1 MTGPS
6 ARLTRRGL
14 TAGRNGPPCRTFRA
28 LRSRRKIAAG
38 TSYPPCE
45 AYSGDRPY
53 IFVSY
58 AHADGELVFSEIRR
72 LHEAGYRVW
81 YDEGIDPGKDW
92 PEHIAKAV
100 IGCNLIL
107 MFTSPRSAASENCRN
122 EVNLALNRKKKFLSV
137 YLEETDLPPG
147 LELRMGDLQ
156 SIPKFRMPDAPYRKK
171 LYAALENL
179 LGEDGRD
186 VPEGE
191 DPVAEAMAVEVGA
204 DYLAAPLKEEA
215 VPSVRSVPEARV
227 KTRGKGLWVGLGVMV
242 VLSLACFFFL
252 SREKTGPEVIPSGE
266 DKEAK
271 AREAIH
277 SKYDKL
283 VEALVANRPKE
294 FIALTD
300 LGSQANT
307 PKVLLQWTALR
318 AVVSLAKLKKDD
330 FRIDEITFNPELT
343 KATVRTSHRKFGN
356 WQRDGSALFCI
367 LENGEW
373 RWKS

>member
-1 MTGPS
+1 
-6 ARLTRRGL
+6 
-14 TAGRNGPPCRTFRA
+14 
-28 LRSRRKIAAG
+28 
-38 TSYPPCE
+38 
-45 AYSGDRPY
+45 
-53 IFVSY
+53 
-58 AHADGELVFSEIRR
+58 
-72 LHEAGYRVW
+72 
-81 YDEGIDPGKDW
+81 
-92 PEHIAKAV
+92 
-100 IGCNLIL
+100 
-107 MFTSPRSAASENCRN
+107 
-122 EVNLALNRKKKFLSV
+122 
-137 YLEETDLPPG
+137 
-147 LELRMGDLQ
+147 
-156 SIPKFRMPDAPYRKK
+156 MPDAPYRKK
-171 LYAALENL
+171 VFTGLENL